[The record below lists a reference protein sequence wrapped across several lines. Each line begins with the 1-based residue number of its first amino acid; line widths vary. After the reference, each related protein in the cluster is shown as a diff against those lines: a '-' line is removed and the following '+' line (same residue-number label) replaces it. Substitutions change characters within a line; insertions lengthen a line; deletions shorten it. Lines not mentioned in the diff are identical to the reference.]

1 MARRRPQRHGSKLD
15 LDLLSGFGFR
25 ISSFA
30 RLRLEFEVLLLL
42 SILRPMATQTNEPLL
57 HCELPGIKKIK
68 SGKVRDIFDLGDRLL
83 FVASDRISAFD
94 CIMPNGIPRKGE
106 VLTQISYFWFAQN
119 EGFQP
124 NHLISRAGQPLP
136 PALQPFGAQL
146 TRRAMVVKKAQPLAI
161 ECVVRGYLAGSG
173 WKEYREQQTVCGI
186 RLPLGLKESSEL
198 PEPIFTPATKAET
211 GHDENISF
219 EQAARI
225 VGQDIAERARTASL
239 KIYNFARDYA
249 RKRGIIIADTKFE
262 FGLLDGQLIL
272 IDEVLTPDSS
282 RFWPA
287 DQYLPGKGQ
296 PSFDKQFV
304 RDYLETLDWN
314 KTPPAPALPPEVVA
328 RTSAKYLEAYERL
341 TGKKL

>member
-1 MARRRPQRHGSKLD
+1 MMSDQT
-15 LDLLSGFGFR
+15 LLQ
-25 ISSFA
+25 ID
-30 RLRLEFEVLLLL
+30 
-42 SILRPMATQTNEPLL
+42 
-57 HCELPGIKKIK
+57 LPGIPKVK
-68 SGKVRDIFDLGDRLL
+68 SGKVREVFDLGDSLL

-106 VLTQISYFWFAQN
+106 VLTQISHFWFDQTEALV
-119 EGFQP
+119 P
-124 NHLISRAGQPLP
+124 NHRLAKADDALP
-136 PALQPFGAQL
+136 AVLQPFADKVA
-146 TRRAMVVKKAQPLAI
+146 RRSMIVKKSQPLAI

-173 WKEYREQQTVCGI
+173 WKEYKASQTVCGI
-186 RLPLGLKESSEL
+186 KLPAGLQESAEL

-219 EQAARI
+219 EEAVKI
-225 VGQDIAERARTASL
+225 VGKDIAEKARDLSL

-249 RKRGIIIADTKFE
+249 RQRGIIIADTKFE
-262 FGLLDGQLIL
+262 FGIYNGELIL

-287 DQYLPGKGQ
+287 DEYQPGKGQ

-304 RDYLETLDWN
+304 RDYLETLDWD
-314 KTPPAPALPPEVVA
+314 KTPPAPALPPEIVA
-328 RTSAKYLEAYERL
+328 KSQAKYLEAYERL